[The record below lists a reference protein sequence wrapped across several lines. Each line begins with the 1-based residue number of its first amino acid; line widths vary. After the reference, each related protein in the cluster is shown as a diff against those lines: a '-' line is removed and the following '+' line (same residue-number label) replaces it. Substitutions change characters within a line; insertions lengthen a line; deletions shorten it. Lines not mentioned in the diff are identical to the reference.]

1 MATKTSDATTDKH
14 PTATDDRLMAA
25 QKQAFQ
31 STDPAACYAHFRPL
45 AEQVPTEGLAVFNAD
60 GALVLHNVKTA
71 VAVLGPRLPEVA
83 HRLVDPPF
91 VAVLELP
98 ALALALV
105 HASNRVPARKLSE
118 GEIRDALTEVA
129 PLRALALSFLEVAS
143 DPAVGLL
150 PAERVQAV
158 RSGKGPLDLAGDAVV
173 LSDLFAEYGES
184 LSGKHPFR
192 PDQLTRMAELG
203 ASLLQSLK
211 PGRAP
216 ATSAAREPAAVLR
229 DQFAAL
235 LADRYEELRLCASAV
250 FRPSQAAVVIPA
262 LRASSRQASS
272 ALTADG
278 DPAKPDAP
286 ND

>member
-1 MATKTSDATTDKH
+1 MATTSDATTDKH
-14 PTATDDRLMAA
+14 PTATDDRMTAA

-31 STDPAACYAHFRPL
+31 STDPAACFAHFRPL
-45 AEQVPTEGLAVFNAD
+45 AEQVPTEGLVVFNGDAT
-60 GALVLHNVKTA
+60 LVLHNVKTA
-71 VAVLGPRLPEVA
+71 VSVLGPRLPEVA

-118 GEIRDALTEVA
+118 GEIQDALTEVA
-129 PLRALALSFLEVAS
+129 PLRALTLTFLEVAS
-143 DPAVGLL
+143 DPAVGLV
-150 PAERVQAV
+150 PAERVRAV

-173 LSDLFAEYGES
+173 LSDLFAEYNES
-184 LSGKHPFR
+184 LNGKHPFR
-192 PDQLTRMAELG
+192 SDQITRMAELG
-203 ASLLQSLK
+203 ATLLQSLK

-216 ATSAAREPAAVLR
+216 TISVAREPAAVLR

-262 LRASSRQASS
+262 LRASSGQASS
-272 ALTADG
+272 APTAAG
-278 DPAKPDAP
+278 GPTKPDAP
-286 ND
+286 TD